1 MAWWRLLLPRARAR
15 QRRRRA
21 YFVVARLRYR
31 VGTRCS
37 SAALRARA
45 TPRRAPTGWCRPMQR
60 SRRHA
65 VGARCR
71 QVASPAVGRH
81 KQREREREKERE
93 RAREREEANAII
105 RGNPRSIKRPSEG
118 HRWPAPARISPSRAR
133 TSPALA
139 HQRLWTRRRTR
150 RPCTGRRRERWLSE
164 QLRES
169 C

>member
-1 MAWWRLLLPRARAR
+1 MAWWRLLLP
-15 QRRRRA
+15 RA

-164 QLRES
+164 RLRES